1 VTERAVAIARSTPAV
16 AGVVLA
22 AVAVLGLTAAYLP
35 DVALGITLSPV
46 VVSLF
51 VYWVYSHVSRHR
63 DAEFLGRYYALGI
76 ALRVVAVVAQLVIGF
91 VFYRGEVDFVG
102 YWNYAMDLFQ
112 KLVLEGRVDLLF
124 DPQFVRSQFF
134 SRSTMIVSI
143 VVVLMMLVVGPNII
157 ALFFLGVPLSAAAAY
172 IFYRAFE
179 TLAPDEASRRRF
191 ARFMWFFPSVAFWS
205 VFLGKDVWVFLFLST
220 ATLAVARLLDRPK
233 VRHVVLLAVSL
244 QVVILLRPH
253 VGATVLTAA
262 IVALLF
268 RPLRMRG
275 PWLYVRPV
283 LRFGMVAVL
292 VGGFALMAS
301 MALSWIG
308 VSALTLEALAERAY
322 GVHLAFAAAA
332 GGSALEAA
340 IDHASPAA
348 VAGFIPFGVMTLLFR
363 PFLWEAHNAVAVV
376 AAIEN
381 LFLVGL
387 VLVRLPSIWRAL
399 VMAPRHPMAV
409 FAIVAFALTAVA
421 LAFDWNLGA
430 AQRHRTM
437 VMPFLFM
444 MLALPGRRPAPE
456 ARG

>member
-1 VTERAVAIARSTPAV
+1 MVIARSTPAV
-16 AGVVLA
+16 AAVALA
-22 AVAVLGLTAAYLP
+22 AVAGLGLMAAYLP
-35 DVALGITLSPV
+35 DVALGITLSPI
-46 VVSLF
+46 VVSLL
-51 VYWVYSHVSRHR
+51 VYWVYRHVSRHR
-63 DAEFLGRYYALGI
+63 DADFLGRYYVLGI
-76 ALRVVAVVAQLVIGF
+76 ALRVIAVVGQLVIGF
-91 VFYRGEVDFVG
+91 FFYRGEVDFVG

-134 SRSTMIVSI
+134 SRSTMVVSI

-191 ARFMWFFPSVAFWS
+191 GRFMWFFPSVAFWS
-205 VFLGKDVWVFLFLST
+205 VFLGKDVWVFFFLST
-220 ATLAVARLLDRPK
+220 ATLAVARLLERPN
-233 VRHVVLLAVSL
+233 VRHLILLAVSL
-244 QVVILLRPH
+244 QVVILLRSH

-262 IVALLF
+262 IVALVF

-275 PWLYVRPV
+275 PWLYMRPV
-283 LRFGMVAVL
+283 FRFGTVAML
-292 VGGFALMAS
+292 VGGFALFVN

-308 VSALTLEALAERAY
+308 VSALTLDALAERAY
-322 GVHLAFAAAA
+322 AVHVAFAAAA
-332 GGSALEAA
+332 GGSALTAA
-340 IDHASPAA
+340 IDHSSPAA
-348 VAGFIPFGVMTLLFR
+348 VAWFIPFGVMTLLFR

-376 AAIEN
+376 AALEN
-381 LFLVGL
+381 LVLVGL
-387 VLVRLPSIWRAL
+387 VAVRLPSIWRA
-399 VMAPRHPMAV
+399 VTMAPRHPMAV
-409 FAIVAFALTAVA
+409 FAIVAFALTAIA

-444 MLALPGRRPAPE
+444 MLALPGRRPSAE
-456 ARG
+456 ERR